1 MSEIANNNSD
11 FLLSTRGSQ
20 RGEKL
25 PGARSSADAAVDGVV
40 DSVPDAESGDTF
52 TALASSRAAPRK
64 LLNHWTPY
72 LLAVGLLSCY
82 LLFFMS
88 LYMAGQIDAAPLSV
102 LASLVCWVGGFVW
115 LVTNSVRALESA
127 QANTTTELIIAFW
140 CNLGIVAIATL
151 LGGDMR
157 LLLLVGVVFGIL
169 YTGLQFSERRVRNV
183 MLSSL
188 VAYVCFV
195 ALKSTVEPLI
205 LEFELLCALGFAVML
220 FAASLIAREI
230 IRLRQEAQMRAKTLS
245 HALRRVEELAM
256 RDDLTGLYNRRHLL
270 DFVERAIAARERGGP
285 SFALAYCDL
294 DHFKRVNDRF
304 GHECGDRLLQSF
316 AKAASNS
323 VRTNDLVARLGGE
336 EFVLVLVDTDTSDAS
351 DIVERLRMRTSALR
365 VSSAEPTYKVTLSSG
380 LASFREGDTVE
391 ALLRRADNA
400 LYEAKEQ
407 GRDRLVRA

>member
-11 FLLSTRGSQ
+11 FLMSTRGSQ

-169 YTGLQFSERRVRNV
+169 YT
-183 MLSSL
+183 
-188 VAYVCFV
+188 C
-195 ALKSTVEPLI
+195 
-205 LEFELLCALGFAVML
+205 LL
-220 FAASLIAREI
+220 
-230 IRLRQEAQMRAKTLS
+230 
-245 HALRRVEELAM
+245 
-256 RDDLTGLYNRRHLL
+256 Y
-270 DFVERAIAARERGGP
+270 
-285 SFALAYCDL
+285 
-294 DHFKRVNDRF
+294 
-304 GHECGDRLLQSF
+304 
-316 AKAASNS
+316 
-323 VRTNDLVARLGGE
+323 
-336 EFVLVLVDTDTSDAS
+336 TSDA
-351 DIVERLRMRTSALR
+351 
-365 VSSAEPTYKVTLSSG
+365 
-380 LASFREGDTVE
+380 
-391 ALLRRADNA
+391 AD
-400 LYEAKEQ
+400 E
-407 GRDRLVRA
+407 